1 LIGEEAT
8 VKTSVAIA
16 VFCLLCSQA
25 ARPQAGSQSPQTSQ
39 PKAGSTP
46 ALRIDPAKEA
56 DIRRLL
62 DLTGAKAM
70 ASQTMSRME
79 GNIRPLLTSSLPPG
93 DYRDKL
99 VNLFFAKFHSKLD
112 MQIFLDK
119 AVVVYDKYLTAQDVR
134 GLIQFYETPV
144 GQKAITVLPKMSAE
158 LGEQGEAWGRQMG
171 RDSMLEVLQEN
182 PDLAKALDEA
192 KQRQQPQ

>member
-1 LIGEEAT
+1 M
-8 VKTSVAIA
+8 KTSVAIA

-119 AVVVYDKYLTAQDVR
+119 AVV
-134 GLIQFYETPV
+134 YETPV